1 MQGFLRIVNSLIR
14 RDDSEIFREPVD
26 WESLGLVDYP
36 EIVTQPMDLKTV
48 KQNCINGRYD
58 GIQDAAEDVRRRRPK
73 LVASPVRSPMRR

>member
-1 MQGFLRIVNSLIR
+1 MAPPLDSPR
-14 RDDSEIFREPVD
+14 RARWAAVRLGGKRSDNVD

-58 GIQDAAEDVRRRRPK
+58 GIQDAAEDARRRRPK
-73 LVASPVRSPMRR
+73 LVAEG